1 MSVSVNCQQMLSK
14 NRPTSKV
21 GLFDYQV
28 LNGKLIVPAGSENSS
43 PTCGTKVFNRA
54 GSPCR
59 LIPVSYR
66 FWVFSDCT
74 FLDNSKLHISAAIL
88 LWVVMKMHS
97 FQQSIHCI
105 ASLFLAARSFQ
116 DGITLVSEFV
126 FLNPS
131 VPYF

>member
-1 MSVSVNCQQMLSK
+1 MNSI
-14 NRPTSKV
+14 TYI
-21 GLFDYQV
+21 GLDVHTTNYTICAY
-28 LNGKLIVPAGSENSS
+28 KIEN
-43 PTCGTKVFNRA
+43 
-54 GSPCR
+54 
-59 LIPVSYR
+59 
-66 FWVFSDCT
+66 D
-74 FLDNSKLHISAAIL
+74 LHISAAIL

-97 FQQSIHCI
+97 FQQSIHCV